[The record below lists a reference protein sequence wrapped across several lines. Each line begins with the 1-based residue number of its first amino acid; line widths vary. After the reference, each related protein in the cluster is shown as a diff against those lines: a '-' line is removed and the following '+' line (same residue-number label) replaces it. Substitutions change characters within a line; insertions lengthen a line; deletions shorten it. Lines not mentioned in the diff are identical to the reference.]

1 MKTRHAPV
9 FLRSSTTAGLARLL
23 LAALLFLSCCAG
35 ALAAQPARADGLQ
48 RELDRLVASFG
59 GPVGVYV
66 LDLQSGRSA
75 SVNPDTSFPMA
86 STVKVPV
93 AVHILGLVDEGK
105 LDLQQQVLLKQ
116 GDIYPEMGGPMDNH
130 LSPGSAITV
139 RDLLHMMLTVS
150 DNNATD
156 LLIRIGG
163 GTEAVDARM
172 RALGVRGLRVD
183 RYIWE
188 MLAHFYGDL
197 EASARNPL
205 APADYARLASLQ
217 RDEAE
222 YRRYKQLYNADP
234 RDTSTPAG
242 MAALLQS
249 IWAGKALKPETTA
262 VLKAILLDCRTGQ
275 ARLKGLLPG
284 GTPVAH
290 KTGSVD
296 DVANDVGVVTL
307 PAGKGEVVVAVFVKS
322 ARSDAEKDRT
332 IAQLARAVHDYFLF
346 VPGA

>member
-1 MKTRHAPV
+1 MA
-9 FLRSSTTAGLARLL
+9 LL
-23 LAALLFLSCCAG
+23 LALLPAAG
-35 ALAAQPARADGLQ
+35 AFAAGPARGAADGLQ
-48 RELDRLVASFG
+48 QELQRLASSLEG
-59 GPVGVYV
+59 SVGVYA
-66 LDLQSGRSA
+66 LDLRSGRSA
-75 SVNPDTSFPMA
+75 SVNAEVGFPMA

-93 AVHILGLVDEGK
+93 AVHILALVDEGK
-105 LDLQQQVLLKQ
+105 LGLQQQVLLKE

-156 LLIRIGG
+156 LLIRLGG
-163 GTEAVDARM
+163 GVAAVDARM
-172 RALGVRGLRVD
+172 RALGIGGMRVD

-197 EASARNPL
+197 DATTQAPL
-205 APADYARLASLQ
+205 APADYARVALTRHS
-217 RDEAE
+217 EAD
-222 YRRYKQLYNADP
+222 YRRYKQLYNEDP

-296 DVANDVGVVTL
+296 DVANDVGVISL
-307 PAGKGEVVVAVFVKS
+307 PAGKGDVVVAVFVKS
-322 ARSDAEKDRT
+322 ARSDAEKDRA